1 LQTETTL
8 ARTLTFRDL
17 TGLVVGAVIG
27 SGIFLVPGAILR
39 EVNGSVVASLGVWI
53 AGGVLSLLGA
63 LTYSEMA
70 AMKPEA
76 GGLYVYIRD
85 CFGRLPAFLY
95 GWTLFLVIA
104 TGSIATLA
112 VAFSAYL
119 GEIIPLSPLEAKAVA
134 VVMIAVLTV
143 VNVQGTR
150 RSADLQNWTTL
161 IKVLAVLALA
171 GVLFALG
178 RNYHAISASLW
189 PVRGAGSLNAGF
201 GVAMI
206 AVLWAYEGWQFTTYS
221 AGEVHN
227 PQRDIPPAFLLGMLV
242 LIALYVTA
250 VLAYLAALGPADA
263 ARSDTI
269 AATAI
274 ARVLGG
280 PAAKLVAASIL
291 ISTFSAANSVQLTAP
306 RVFYAMARDRL
317 FFKRLAVVHPRF
329 RTPAIAVIACG
340 VWSAVLACLGSFQQL
355 FTYVIFA
362 GWIFYGLGAASIFL
376 YRRNQPN
383 APRPYRVL
391 GYPWTPALFVAAA
404 AALVLNTIISGPSGA
419 AQGLGIV
426 FLGLPAYLFW
436 RRRTG
441 EEPS

>member
-1 LQTETTL
+1 MQTETTL

-17 TGLVVGAVIG
+17 TGLVIGSVIG
-27 SGIFLVPGAILR
+27 SGVFLVPGAILR

-53 AGGVLSLLGA
+53 VGGVLSLLGA

-134 VVMIAVLTV
+134 VTMIAVLTV
-143 VNVQGTR
+143 VNVWGTR
-150 RSADLQNWTTL
+150 KSADLQNWTTL
-161 IKVLAVLALA
+161 IKVFAVLAMA

-178 RNYHAISASLW
+178 RNYHTIPASLW
-189 PVRGAGSLNAGF
+189 PARGSGSLAAGF

-221 AGEVHN
+221 AGEAHN

-317 FFKRLAVVHPRF
+317 FFKRLAEVHPRF
-329 RTPAIAVIACG
+329 RTPAIAVIASG

-376 YRRNQPN
+376 YRRNQPD
-383 APRPYRVL
+383 APRPYRVP

-436 RRRTG
+436 RRRAS
-441 EEPS
+441 EESA